1 MLSSVFSNLS
11 IALFL
16 TALVV
21 VGGVCFFIGRLLAS
35 TSALE
40 RQFSNHYETIRINMN
55 KFEKNISIL
64 EHQMRVLSESIFELR
79 NDVNE
84 LIKREGPE
92 IK

>member
-1 MLSSVFSNLS
+1 MLISVFSNLS

-21 VGGVCFFIGRLLAS
+21 IGGVCFFIGRLLAS

-40 RQFSNHYETIRINMN
+40 RRFSNHYETIRINME
-55 KFEKNISIL
+55 KLEKNMSIL
-64 EHQMRVLSESIFELR
+64 EDQMGRLSESIFELK
-79 NDVNE
+79 NDIDK
-84 LIKREGPE
+84 LIMRKGPE